1 MPIITVAEASRQAL
15 ESLLKDER
23 VFVIGE
29 GVPDPKG
36 CFFTTSGLKE
46 KFPNRIFDMPISE
59 AGVTGICL
67 GASLLGM
74 RPVMIHMR
82 ADFTLYAA
90 DQIVNNCAKWNSMF
104 GGAKNAGF
112 VIKAFTGRG
121 WGAGNQHSQN
131 LEALFAHVPGLKVV
145 CPSNPSNA
153 WGLMLSASMSGE
165 MVLILEHRWIHPMK
179 AELSLPETPTEIGRA
194 RVARAGAHITLVS
207 WSYMV
212 TECLNAAEF
221 LEAEGISCEVLD
233 MQTIK
238 PMDMAAI
245 KSSLKRTKNLM
256 VVNEA
261 WGFCGVAAEILASVA
276 EDGDVDLKS
285 PSRRLTNPDFPCPS
299 TPALSKFYYK
309 GVKDIVK
316 GVADQLNRSIN
327 PMPAIEYQESRI
339 HDIPDPQ
346 YVGPF

>member
-1 MPIITVAEASRQAL
+1 MPIITAAEAARQAL
-15 ESLLKDER
+15 DLMLGNKDT
-23 VFVIGE
+23 FVIGE
-29 GVPDPKG
+29 GVPDPKA
-36 CFFTTSGLKE
+36 CFGTTAGLKE
-46 KFPNRIFDMPISE
+46 KYPEQVFDMPISE
-59 AGVTGICL
+59 AAGTGICL

-82 ADFTLYAA
+82 QDFLMYAM

-131 LEALFAHVPGLKVV
+131 LEALFAHIPGLKVV
-145 CPSNPSNA
+145 CPSNPKNA
-153 WGLMLSASMSGE
+153 KGLLLGAIESRD
-165 MVLILEHRWIHPMK
+165 MVLVLEHRWIHPMK
-179 AELSLPETPTEIGRA
+179 ADVNEIWEDAELGRA
-194 RVARAGAHITLVS
+194 KIVRPGVDITLVS

-212 TECLNAAEF
+212 TECLKAAEF

-245 KSSLKRTKNLM
+245 KSSLKRTQNLM

-261 WGFCGVAAEILASVA
+261 WGFCGVSAEVIASVC
-276 EDGDVDLKS
+276 EDHEVTLESK
-285 PSRRLTNPDFPCPS
+285 PRRLTNPDFPCPS